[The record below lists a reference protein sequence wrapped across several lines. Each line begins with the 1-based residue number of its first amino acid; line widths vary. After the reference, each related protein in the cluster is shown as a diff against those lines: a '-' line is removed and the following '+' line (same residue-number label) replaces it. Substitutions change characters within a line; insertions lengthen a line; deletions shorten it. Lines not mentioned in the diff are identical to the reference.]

1 MLAFGGNRL
10 GFDVLVALNIRA
22 PWVHRRDR
30 LLSSPAF
37 QRWASRSVFLRW
49 IVKRQSRQLFDLVA
63 GFAYSQALLALVQ
76 TGLIAALAKAPL
88 GVGEAAAVAGLTPER
103 AELLLKAGV
112 SIGILEWRSSQQ
124 VGLSMLGVVLA
135 SSPAILSMVHHHAD
149 FYQDLSDPVALL
161 RDPDPQTRMRRYWA
175 YASDGQARPGG
186 LDAAQVS
193 DYSRLMAD
201 SQPLVAQQVLDA
213 YDFRG
218 HRSLLDIG
226 GGLGRFV
233 SAVGHAHPHLELALV
248 DLPAVAEQATAAMA
262 NDAKLRGRVVCHGA
276 DFFRDPLPSGADLV
290 SLVRVLYDHPDDRV
304 LALLRR
310 ARGCFGAAGGRI
322 LIAEPMAGTVGAQAM
337 GDGYFGFYLLAMGGG
352 RARSAAEL
360 IELLGEA
367 GFVRGRALQTDLP
380 LQTGLVVAEA
390 AALQ

>member
-1 MLAFGGNRL
+1 
-10 GFDVLVALNIRA
+10 
-22 PWVHRRDR
+22 
-30 LLSSPAF
+30 
-37 QRWASRSVFLRW
+37 
-49 IVKRQSRQLFDLVA
+49 
-63 GFAYSQALLALVQ
+63 
-76 TGLIAALAKAPL
+76 
-88 GVGEAAAVAGLTPER
+88 
-103 AELLLKAGV
+103 
-112 SIGILEWRSSQQ
+112 
-124 VGLSMLGVVLA
+124 MLGVVLA